1 MKTDVTFTYKNYRG
15 EASVRLVR
23 PIMVAFGSTGFH
35 PEPQW
40 LLHAWDINKEA
51 ERTFA
56 MKDIKDWEGVSQP
69 IPVGAGNYSDQDNP
83 KTNPYPV

>member
-1 MKTDVTFTYKNYRG
+1 MSKNNVTFTYKNWKG
-15 EASVRLVR
+15 ETAVRLVR
-23 PIMVAFGSTGFH
+23 PIMISFGHTTFH

-56 MKDIKDWEGVSQP
+56 MKDIKDWDPAS
-69 IPVGAGNYSDQDNP
+69 
-83 KTNPYPV
+83 